1 MIKIIN
7 FQRKNKEKQKK
18 IGEGFKEKKKTKFTI
33 FEEPGREKFRLK
45 HKNSNLEK

>member
-18 IGEGFKEKKKTKFTI
+18 SEGFKEKKTKFTI
-33 FEEPGREKFRLK
+33 FEEPGREK
-45 HKNSNLEK
+45 